1 LLKDGVKQA
10 GSFDA
15 TPQAANPE
23 MRPLAERLLAV
34 KFAREY
40 IRNGFNG
47 TEAVIA
53 TIPGKRT
60 RAAAGVAAH
69 KLVANPMVQEA
80 MRRELRA
87 IDSLNEVDMEYLIRS
102 FRSIAEA
109 SVFDYGIKIVNGRG
123 DFTDFNHEL
132 LTLDQKAN
140 LREITFHDNGAVK
153 TIRLASRERALDAL
167 MDAKVRA
174 EENATGAGMDTLKAR
189 LRAAQARIPLLP
201 KKCRGT
207 SMKSK
212 TKKPDPVRKLQ
223 RKLRDCYAAL
233 ASSRERNQKL
243 ANEIFEGRLAR
254 DRVGRELDE
263 VREAM
268 LREAVRAGKES
279 REHLE
284 HLEQIAAQRME
295 IDQLN
300 AAVTSLKA
308 TVGDEQ
314 RAAAKAVAEAK
325 WLEGQLAKA
334 NTAAAIISGA
344 LRVAVE
350 RVDEQ
355 RAQIEEIRAHGRQ

>member
-1 LLKDGVKQA
+1 MSSPQKAEKPKLADLIKAADSRVSPTA
-10 GSFDA
+10 GLRPGQPGRPKKPKNGNPVPKPRGTMNA
-15 TPQAANPE
+15 TQAANPE

-201 KKCRGT
+201 K
-207 SMKSK
+207 
-212 TKKPDPVRKLQ
+212 
-223 RKLRDCYAAL
+223 
-233 ASSRERNQKL
+233 
-243 ANEIFEGRLAR
+243 
-254 DRVGRELDE
+254 
-263 VREAM
+263 
-268 LREAVRAGKES
+268 
-279 REHLE
+279 
-284 HLEQIAAQRME
+284 
-295 IDQLN
+295 N
-300 AAVTSLKA
+300 A
-308 TVGDEQ
+308 
-314 RAAAKAVAEAK
+314 
-325 WLEGQLAKA
+325 
-334 NTAAAIISGA
+334 
-344 LRVAVE
+344 
-350 RVDEQ
+350 
-355 RAQIEEIRAHGRQ
+355 EEPA

>member
-1 LLKDGVKQA
+1 
-10 GSFDA
+10 
-15 TPQAANPE
+15 
-23 MRPLAERLLAV
+23 
-34 KFAREY
+34 
-40 IRNGFNG
+40 
-47 TEAVIA
+47 
-53 TIPGKRT
+53 
-60 RAAAGVAAH
+60 
-69 KLVANPMVQEA
+69 
-80 MRRELRA
+80 
-87 IDSLNEVDMEYLIRS
+87 
-102 FRSIAEA
+102 
-109 SVFDYGIKIVNGRG
+109 
-123 DFTDFNHEL
+123 
-132 LTLDQKAN
+132 
-140 LREITFHDNGAVK
+140 
-153 TIRLASRERALDAL
+153 
-167 MDAKVRA
+167 
-174 EENATGAGMDTLKAR
+174 
-189 LRAAQARIPLLP
+189 
-201 KKCRGT
+201 
-207 SMKSK
+207 
-212 TKKPDPVRKLQ
+212 VRKLQ